1 MNLHGLF
8 EKAGIHREVLGV
20 GATASMPSAFASYS
34 EPEWEL
40 LRRWMDEIYQ
50 RFKARVAAGRGQSIE
65 TIEEIAR
72 GRVWTGRQALSLGL
86 IDEVGDFE
94 AAVRRAKELAEI
106 PPAADIPVIMMRPTK
121 AAPWPS
127 LPPAAWERALRSL
140 RQLVLEHALLL
151 MPPET
156 WL

>member
-1 MNLHGLF
+1 MDSSKKLVF
-8 EKAGIHREVLGV
+8 AVR
-20 GATASMPSAFASYS
+20 SSAS
-34 EPEWEL
+34 EPQ
-40 LRRWMDEIYQ
+40 RRCLPPLPPIPSMSGNCCDGGWMKSISAS
-50 RFKARVAAGRGQSIE
+50 RRGSRPGEGNRIE

-86 IDEVGDFE
+86 IDEIGDFE

-106 PPAADIPVIMMRPTK
+106 PLDADIPVMMMRSTK
-121 AAPWPS
+121 AGVWPS
-127 LPPAAWERALRSL
+127 LPPAAWEQALRSL
-140 RQLVLEHALLL
+140 RQLVLEHALVL